1 MTDEPAVSSVSRG
14 RTAGSPR
21 WVVVGGSGFVG
32 RAVVEACAAAAL
44 DVGTVPAPRLVAP
57 VGSNAEQLV
66 EAAGRALG
74 DPVAP
79 AVAGL
84 VDALRGADVV
94 VVAAGL
100 AEPGA
105 PATPELVGAN
115 ALLPAVVVLAAAR
128 AGVPR
133 LVHLSSAAVQGERA
147 VLDATDQVAP
157 RTPYAASK
165 AMGEAVVARLRPQ
178 VRGTLVV
185 ARATSVQGEGRAT
198 TAALTRFA
206 RSRLASVAGHGED
219 PVPVTSTSG
228 MAAWVLGLGTRPDPP
243 AVSLQPWEGWT
254 TASLLREL
262 GGREPLHLPVPL
274 ARGLVRA
281 GYLVSRLLGGRGRA
295 AVRRVELVWFGQ
307 RQLP

>member
-1 MTDEPAVSSVSRG
+1 MNPDATGAPDRDPTPR
-14 RTAGSPR
+14 R

-32 RAVVEACAAAAL
+32 RAVVQAAAAAGL
-44 DVGTVPAPRLVAP
+44 DVRAVPAPRLLADP
-57 VGSNAEQLV
+57 GSTAEQLV
-66 EAAGRALG
+66 QQATQALV
-74 DPVAP
+74 DPAAP
-79 AVAGL
+79 AVAAL
-84 VDALRGADVV
+84 VEALRGADVL

-105 PATPELVGAN
+105 PASPELVGAN
-115 ALLPAVVVLAAAR
+115 ALVPAVVVLAAAR

-147 VLDATDQVAP
+147 VLDSSDQVDP

-165 AMGEAVVARLRPQ
+165 ALGEAVVARLRPQ
-178 VRGTLVV
+178 VQATLVV

-198 TAALTRFA
+198 TASLTRFA
-206 RSRLASVAGHGED
+206 RSRLASVAGRGED
-219 PVPVTSTSG
+219 PVPVTSTDG
-228 MAAWVLGLGTRPDPP
+228 LGAWVLDLGTRADPP
-243 AVSLQPWEGWT
+243 ASALQPGEGWT

-274 ARGLVRA
+274 ARAAVA
-281 GYLVSRLLGGRGRA
+281 GGYALSRVLGGRGRA

-307 RQLP
+307 SQRP